1 MLVMSCLMWIF
12 YGSLAV
18 GGPVHHLSWSEAVK
32 PLVRN
37 EALQSPFY
45 HLPVF
50 WHAPQPLVAKELF
63 RPTPTQSSV
72 PSELSALLFPAQ
84 TTQYHIAAQ
93 EQRTR
98 PVEVW
103 CGSREIVVRVDRFK
117 FRAWPNPALYRLGSC
132 QPTKVSSHFLIFDH
146 ALTDPCVSAT
156 QVVAGGLLVYSC
168 ALYYTPPPQDYIIR
182 VLPFNLPL
190 HCYYNRFHYSYQ
202 VGYTPQMQHTT
213 FRKSLRTKLSFSLT
227 VCNAEWEPL
236 SPEHSFALG
245 EPVNFVAQTGSLLP
259 GEMLFVDSCHVTPS
273 KDPISMPKVAL
284 ITNYGCM
291 TDSERQG
298 SSSYFWSRSDNL
310 LKFSMD
316 AFLLRTG
323 SQVLYLHCSMSVGAT
338 TSHTAKSC
346 NYNQSTRRW
355 EELDSPLSTCSCC
368 ESICGDKQDSVK
380 AIVSSPVLNTHY
392 LDEEWSNIKPLP
404 PKSVEEEERGQ
415 QNLFRE
421 SRTLLK
427 VPKPDNKT
435 EEIDDGD
442 KTFPFPYEGEELM
455 SSSVVSMSMKMNEST
470 HTTSDGTIIMKHGTE
485 DVSER
490 GEITLAY
497 SSSNS
502 GLFTA
507 NSATPKVVS
516 KNTISVA
523 HNSSIVS
530 SLIPSKNISTDLIPI
545 AKLCS
550 NEKSC
555 QPKNDTVK
563 VKQSN
568 ASAGYTSS
576 TPTAAADPIRLEI
589 QAREESPKDKIDFD
603 LQSAKTY
610 SKSSD
615 ESGNKQLKRIEEQAD
630 FYVNRKGL
638 DEEDQF
644 QHPKTRQPE
653 FRGQACVDG
662 SDCNSGIEGE
672 ALKHS
677 QFANAAA
684 TESKFSDTLGS
695 LTVQEGVGKSQHTSV
710 MIITSK
716 VHEKSHLIEWPM
728 AEHGL
733 WN

>member
-1 MLVMSCLMWIF
+1 MLVLSCLMWIF
-12 YGSLAV
+12 YDSLAV

-37 EALQSPFY
+37 EASRSPFY

-63 RPTPTQSSV
+63 RPTPTQSLV

-93 EQRTR
+93 EPRTR

-103 CGSREIVVRVDRFK
+103 CGSREIVVRVDRFRL
-117 FRAWPNPALYRLGSC
+117 RAWPNPALYRLGSC
-132 QPTKVSSHFLIFDH
+132 QPTTVSSHFLIFHH

-291 TDSERQG
+291 TDSQRQG

-310 LKFSMD
+310 LKFSID
-316 AFLLRTG
+316 AFLLRAV

-346 NYNQSTRRW
+346 NYNQSTGRW
-355 EELDSPLSTCSCC
+355 EELDAPLSTCSCC

-380 AIVSSPVLNTHY
+380 ATVSSPVLNTHY
-392 LDEEWSNIKPLP
+392 LDEEWSNIKLLP

-415 QNLFRE
+415 QNLLREFRI
-421 SRTLLK
+421 L
-427 VPKPDNKT
+427 PKATKLDNKT
-435 EEIDDGD
+435 EETDDGD

-455 SSSVVSMSMKMNEST
+455 SSSVVSMSMKMTEST
-470 HTTSDGTIIMKHGTE
+470 RTTLDGTIME
-485 DVSER
+485 DVSVS
-490 GEITLAY
+490 GEGTLAN

-507 NSATPKVVS
+507 NSAATPKVVS
-516 KNTISVA
+516 KNTISVV

-530 SLIPSKNISTDLIPI
+530 SLVPPKNISTDLIPI
-545 AKLCS
+545 AELCA

-555 QPKNDTVK
+555 QPKDGTVK
-563 VKQSN
+563 VKQGN
-568 ASAGYTSS
+568 ASAEYTYS
-576 TPTAAADPIRLEI
+576 TLTTAADPIRLEI
-589 QAREESPKDKIDFD
+589 KAREESPKDKIDFD
-603 LQSAKTY
+603 SQSAKSY
-610 SKSSD
+610 SKSTY
-615 ESGNKQLKRIEEQAD
+615 ESGSKQLKRIEEQAD

-638 DEEDQF
+638 DEGDQL
-644 QHPKTRQPE
+644 QHPKTRQSE

-672 ALKHS
+672 ALRHS

-684 TESKFSDTLGS
+684 TEREFSGTLGS
-695 LTVQEGVGKSQHTSV
+695 PGVEEGIGNSRHTSV

-716 VHEKSHLIEWPM
+716 VNEKSHLIEWPM